1 MGRTRLLRQ
10 GKGSGRPGTRER
22 RAPKLRALIL
32 TVAVV
37 PAAAACGGVAAS
49 SASGPAHT
57 SVQTNLTVATLPVV
71 DNTPIWLGVKKGIFA
86 KYGLHVTYENL
97 SGGGPANVSALQSG
111 SVQFANLSS
120 PVFMLAT
127 AKGIAIKSIL
137 ELDKIG
143 RTVSPEGIFVLG
155 SSPIKTLAQLKGATI
170 GVNATTSLEEVR
182 MLSEV
187 LPALHL
193 TTSDVKFVPIPW
205 PQEKEALLTH
215 EVDAVVP
222 FDPYTTELSQTPGVR
237 ELSGLR
243 RFAPAS
249 GLSLGVFATS
259 SSYASSH
266 PAVVTAFQKAVGAAI
281 DYTTAHTTEA
291 AAVAA
296 SVLSLA
302 PSLAKT
308 TLGHVQFIPN
318 GTQNTT
324 SYDNMQSALVTAG
337 LVPSSYSISNFL
349 VK

>member
-1 MGRTRLLRQ
+1 MSRIGSPRQ
-10 GKGSGRPGTRER
+10 RKGSGRTGTRGH

-32 TVAVV
+32 AIAVA
-37 PAAAACGGVAAS
+37 PAATACGS
-49 SASGPAHT
+49 STPTNASGT
-57 SVQTNLTVATLPVV
+57 SHSSVRTNVTVATLPVV
-71 DNTPIWLGVKKGIFA
+71 DNTPIWLGVKRGIFA
-86 KYGLHVTYENL
+86 KYGLHVAYENL

-127 AKGIAIKSIL
+127 AKGIAIKSIV

-143 RTVSPEGIFVLG
+143 RTVSPEGIFVLN

-193 TTSDVKFVPIPW
+193 TAADVKFVPVPW

-215 EVDAVVP
+215 EVNAVVP

-243 RFAPAS
+243 RFAPTS

-266 PAVVTAFQKAVGAAI
+266 PSVVTAFQKAVGAAI
-281 DYTTAHTTEA
+281 DYTTAHMTEA
-291 AAVAA
+291 ADVAA
-296 SVLSLA
+296 SVLHLA

-324 SYDNMQSALVTAG
+324 SYDNMRSALVTAS
-337 LVPSSYSISNFL
+337 LVPRSYSISNFL